1 MFYRT
6 TLIACCVLAAI
17 LMAAIF
23 YNAISALI
31 EREMSQLHT
40 VYAINDHRPERSDFP
55 GVRNGTRAGQRAC
68 PKLRADR

>member
-40 VYAINDHRPERSDFP
+40 VYAINDHPPGALGFSGRQEWHESRPKGLPQAES
-55 GVRNGTRAGQRAC
+55 
-68 PKLRADR
+68 